1 MPWAFRYVRHPS
13 TFTGVCP
20 FRMSYTMSGHE
31 RHITPRSS
39 CAAVEREDGRVQS
52 CVLRDDSRASAG
64 WDVMVLQ
71 DDEPLFSQRCPD
83 EGHARFAAASVKQ
96 DLLRTGWVDDVPA
109 PERPVDR

>member
-1 MPWAFRYVRHPS
+1 
-13 TFTGVCP
+13 
-20 FRMSYTMSGHE
+20 MSDTSPRDQAALLWNGKKDAG
-31 RHITPRSS
+31 RTPRLGE
-39 CAAVEREDGRVQS
+39 AVWRLRCPDGRVQS

-109 PERPVDR
+109 RERPVDR